1 MKSITLLIASAGL
14 LLTLAAPVNAHDGGY
29 REYDSSTRYREHDSS
44 ARYRQHDSSAR
55 YRHYDERRGKMPRWL
70 KRQTSFRAW
79 YKHSRYKQRRAIT
92 WTRLFEIYSWEK
104 RQHRHRHRDW

>member
-14 LLTLAAPVNAHDGGY
+14 LLTLAAPVNAHEGGY
-29 REYDSSTRYREHDSS
+29 REYDSS
-44 ARYRQHDSSAR
+44 ARYRHYDSSAR

-104 RQHRHRHRDW
+104 RQYRRRHRDW